1 MGNRQRLNVALS
13 LLGEPRVLLLDEPT
27 AALDSESEVMVQR
40 ALDALRISRTTLVIA
55 HRLQT
60 VIAANRILV
69 MEGGRIVEVGRH
81 DELVARRGRYHV
93 LYQMQ
98 FSERQA
104 ANA

>member
-1 MGNRQRLNVALS
+1 
-13 LLGEPRVLLLDEPT
+13 LLDEPT
-27 AALDSESEVMVQR
+27 SALDSESELMVQR

-69 MEGGRIVEVGRH
+69 VEGGRVIETGRH
-81 DELVARRGRYHV
+81 DELVARRGRYHD

-98 FSERQA
+98 FSERRA